1 MKRTLRLMVALLTLG
16 VSGQAMGS
24 EEGHGGIKL
33 GILSCQKVPGG
44 YNMVIHSSNP
54 VECEFSSSDAKE
66 YYVGEAGVA
75 LGLNLEWN
83 PTESIVFAVF
93 GGASDVRPGQ
103 FALAGKYYGAK
114 ASAAIG
120 LGTGVQI
127 LMGGG
132 HKSFSLEPFALEGST
147 GLGASAGVGYL
158 YLQPKR

>member
-1 MKRTLRLMVALLTLG
+1 MKSLLGFMIVFLTLA
-16 VSGQAMGS
+16 VSGQAIGS

-33 GILSCQKVPGG
+33 GILSCQQVPGG

-54 VECEFSSSDAKE
+54 VECEFSSGNARE

-83 PTESIVFAVF
+83 PAESIVFAVF
-93 GGASDVRPGQ
+93 GGASDIRPGQ

-114 ASAAIG
+114 ASASVG
-120 LGTGVQI
+120 VGTGVQI

-132 HKSFSLEPFALEGST
+132 HKSFSLQPFALEGST
-147 GLGASAGVGYL
+147 GLGASAGLGYL
-158 YLQPKR
+158 YLDPKR